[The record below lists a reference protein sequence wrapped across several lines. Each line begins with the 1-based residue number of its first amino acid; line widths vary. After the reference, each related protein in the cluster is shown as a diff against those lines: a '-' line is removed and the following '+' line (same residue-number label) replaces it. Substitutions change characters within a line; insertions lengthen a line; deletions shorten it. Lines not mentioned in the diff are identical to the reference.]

1 MQPRTLLRWLAAPFA
16 DLDESFDPE
25 KVDPAALTR
34 GETLEPGLLPT
45 TRLVLSI
52 QLLLQLIGFSVQIFL
67 SRSPLF
73 LKGDGN
79 PADILI
85 PLTWW
90 VTLLQLLATGA
101 VTLYVFWPGLPQRM
115 GRRFLPLLVTVLTL
129 MAMVSHGL
137 LLQQLVTI
145 PDFQALMTSRGDQMI
160 LAEAGWGIFVSL
172 LLPVVLV
179 AWQYDF
185 RAVVIYV
192 IVASLATLLASLVAV
207 YGLADYA
214 NSVLYI
220 TPARAILWLI
230 IGFIVT
236 RMIGAQRRQRNGL
249 VAANNRLRQ
258 MAETQEQLAV
268 SRERNRLARE
278 LHDTLA
284 HSLSA
289 VSVQLE
295 AIDSALD
302 ARPETARHLV
312 SKALAQTRSGLA
324 ETRRALHELRAS
336 PLEDLGLPLALR
348 SLAESAALRAGAE
361 LALELP
367 AEDPGLPPLTEQGLY
382 RVAQEALNN
391 AVRHGR
397 PTRLHVGLVVN
408 GAVTLT
414 VRDNGRGFDPQSVDR
429 RSHFGLRGLQ
439 ERAGMLGATL
449 ELQSAPGAGSTIIF
463 RCRP

>member
-1 MQPRTLLRWLAAPFA
+1 LLLQVIGFS
-16 DLDESFDPE
+16 L
-25 KVDPAALTR
+25 
-34 GETLEPGLLPT
+34 
-45 TRLVLSI
+45 
-52 QLLLQLIGFSVQIFL
+52 QLLLDQPAFV
-67 SRSPLF
+67 
-73 LKGDGN
+73 LKSNGN
-79 PADILI
+79 PLAVRYPYSL
-85 PLTWW
+85 WM
-90 VTLLQLLATGA
+90 TLAQLLTTGA
-101 VTLYVFWPGLPQRM
+101 ITCYIFWPGLPQRM
-115 GRRFLPLLVTVLTL
+115 GRRFLPLLIGVLTL
-129 MAMVSHGL
+129 VAMVSHGL
-137 LLQQLVTI
+137 LLQQIVTVSDFRALLASQGRQIILV
-145 PDFQALMTSRGDQMI
+145 
-160 LAEAGWGIFVSL
+160 EAGWGMFVSL

-185 RAVVIYV
+185 RAVVAYV
-192 IVASLATLLASLVAV
+192 IIASAATLMATLLAL
-207 YGLADYA
+207 YGFDAYINA
-214 NSVLYI
+214 GLYI
-220 TPARAILWLI
+220 VPARAILWLI
-230 IGFIVT
+230 VGYIVT
-236 RMIGAQRRQRNGL
+236 RMIGAQRRQRDGL
-249 VAANNRLRQ
+249 VAANLRLRQ

-361 LALELP
+361 LTLELP

-397 PTRLHVGLVVN
+397 PTRLHMGLVVN

-414 VRDNGRGFDPQSVDR
+414 VRDNGRGFDPQTVDQ

>member
-1 MQPRTLLRWLAAPFA
+1 MQLGRRLRWLAAPFA
-16 DLDESFDPE
+16 DLDESFDPD
-25 KVDPAALTR
+25 KVDPATLAR
-34 GETLEPGLLPT
+34 DETLEAGLLPI
-45 TRLVLSI
+45 TRLVLAI
-52 QLLLQLIGFSVQIFL
+52 QLLLQVIGFS
-67 SRSPLF
+67 
-73 LKGDGN
+73 
-79 PADILI
+79 
-85 PLTWW
+85 
-90 VTLLQLLATGA
+90 LQLLLDQPAFVLKSNGNPLAVRYPYSLWMTLAQLLTTGA
-101 VTLYVFWPGLPQRM
+101 ITCYIFWPGLPQRM
-115 GRRFLPLLVTVLTL
+115 GRRFLPLLIGVLTL
-129 MAMVSHGL
+129 VAMVSHGL
-137 LLQQLVTI
+137 LLQQIVTVSDFRALLASQGRQIILV
-145 PDFQALMTSRGDQMI
+145 
-160 LAEAGWGIFVSL
+160 EAGWGMFVSL

-185 RAVVIYV
+185 RAVVAYV
-192 IVASLATLLASLVAV
+192 IIASAATLMATLLAL
-207 YGLADYA
+207 YGFDAYINA
-214 NSVLYI
+214 GLYI
-220 TPARAILWLI
+220 VPARAILWLI
-230 IGFIVT
+230 VGYIVT
-236 RMIGAQRRQRNGL
+236 RMIGAQRRQRDGL
-249 VAANNRLRQ
+249 VAANLRLRQ

-361 LALELP
+361 LTLELP

-397 PTRLHVGLVVN
+397 PTRLHMGLVVN

-414 VRDNGRGFDPQSVDR
+414 VRDNGRGFDPQTVDQ

>member
-1 MQPRTLLRWLAAPFA
+1 
-16 DLDESFDPE
+16 
-25 KVDPAALTR
+25 
-34 GETLEPGLLPT
+34 
-45 TRLVLSI
+45 
-52 QLLLQLIGFSVQIFL
+52 
-67 SRSPLF
+67 
-73 LKGDGN
+73 
-79 PADILI
+79 
-85 PLTWW
+85 
-90 VTLLQLLATGA
+90 
-101 VTLYVFWPGLPQRM
+101 
-115 GRRFLPLLVTVLTL
+115 
-129 MAMVSHGL
+129 MVSHGL
-137 LLQQLVTI
+137 LLQQIVTVSDFRALLASQGRQIILV
-145 PDFQALMTSRGDQMI
+145 
-160 LAEAGWGIFVSL
+160 EAGWGMFVSL

-185 RAVVIYV
+185 RAVVAYV
-192 IVASLATLLASLVAV
+192 IIASAATLMATLLAL
-207 YGLADYA
+207 YGFDAYINA
-214 NSVLYI
+214 GLYI
-220 TPARAILWLI
+220 VPARAILWLI
-230 IGFIVT
+230 VGYIVT
-236 RMIGAQRRQRNGL
+236 RMIGAQRRQRDGL
-249 VAANNRLRQ
+249 VAANLRLRQ

-361 LALELP
+361 LTLELP

-397 PTRLHVGLVVN
+397 PTRLHMGLVVN

-414 VRDNGRGFDPQSVDR
+414 VRDNGRGFDPQTVDQ